1 MRVRLG
7 RLGMSACLPA
17 LAACAAAAPN
27 SQPVSAHADP
37 VSLLADPD
45 PALAANKRLVFDM
58 WRSIVNAGHVEL
70 ADEML
75 AAGYVQHSPVLP
87 TGREAFKQIFSAVP
101 RSDIPEAV
109 SPPLQSII
117 AEGNLVVM
125 ALREE
130 WPEPSG
136 EGRYATTHFNLFR
149 VENGRLAEHWHSV
162 QEAPSANVL
171 PPDRG
176 GPQRVTGASGTA
188 QLSFLDAASPA
199 LASNKRLVLDAW
211 HKRAFGKQFA
221 NDYVDHDPTAS
232 AGGLAY
238 PPSDAPLVA
247 LVAQGDLVVL
257 VTALEHPHPARA
269 GETYTTAWFDM
280 FRIERNRLAEHWN
293 GAIKPGT
300 PLPKYGK

>member
-1 MRVRLG
+1 
-7 RLGMSACLPA
+7 MSACLPA
-17 LAACAAAAPN
+17 LAACAAVAPN
-27 SQPVSAHADP
+27 SGPASAQADP

-45 PALAANKRLVFDM
+45 PALAANKRLAFDM

-75 AAGYVQHSPVLP
+75 EAGYIQHSPVLP
-87 TGREAFKQIFSAVP
+87 TGRGAFKQIFSAVP
-101 RSDIPEAV
+101 RTDIPDVV

-130 WPEPSG
+130 WPDPSK

-176 GPQRVTGASGTA
+176 GPQRVTGVTGAA
-188 QLSFLDAASPA
+188 QQRFLDAASP
-199 LASNKRLVLDAW
+199 LLESNKRLVLEAW

-221 NDYVDHDPTAS
+221 SDYVDRDPTAP
-232 AGGLAY
+232 AGGPAY

-269 GETYTTAWFDM
+269 GETYTTTWFDM